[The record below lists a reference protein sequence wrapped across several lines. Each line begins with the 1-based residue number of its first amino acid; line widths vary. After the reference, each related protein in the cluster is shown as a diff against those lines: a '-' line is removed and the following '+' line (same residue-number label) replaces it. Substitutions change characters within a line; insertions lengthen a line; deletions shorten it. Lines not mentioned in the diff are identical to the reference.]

1 VALSID
7 ARAQGA
13 LEDELGRG
21 MLESNAKGAAGII
34 LDVDT
39 GEVIALASL
48 PSFNPN
54 RSDRVFNG
62 LVFNRVSNQVYEL
75 APRSSRS
82 PLPPRSTPGSSPIC
96 RCAIPPGRS
105 ISAASP
111 FTIATTSARR

>member
-1 VALSID
+1 
-7 ARAQGA
+7 
-13 LEDELGRG
+13 

-39 GEVIALASL
+39 GEVMALASL

-54 RSDRVFNG
+54 RSDRAFNG

-75 APRSSRS
+75 GSTFKPITVAAAIDAGVITDLSVRYPTG
-82 PLPPRSTPGSSPIC
+82 PLNIG
-96 RCAIPPGRS
+96 GL
-105 ISAASP
+105 P